1 MKHLQTYKIFES
13 SDIDL
18 KLIEDMFIE
27 LKDND
32 FVVNIHKQSSEFLQ
46 SNNKYR
52 EYLKIELSRDDNPFK
67 WDDVKYYFEISKEY
81 IEEENYSLLR
91 IGVDYLD
98 KTKFTFKADSFDD
111 YEKFIK
117 FTKNKNFNTEYHGF
131 SFQTKDS
138 GMIHPNGY
146 VYETEGISFLYQKN
160 QL

>member
-18 KLIEDMFIE
+18 ELIEDMFIE
-27 LKDND
+27 LKDD
-32 FVVNIHKQSSEFLQ
+32 EFVVNITSTKTGKHK
-46 SNNKYR
+46 

-67 WDDVKYYFEISKEY
+67 WDDVKYSFEISKEY
-81 IEEENYSLLR
+81 IEEDNYSLLK

-98 KTKFTFKADSFDD
+98 KTKFTFKGDSFDD
-111 YEKFIK
+111 YGKFIK

-138 GMIHPNGY
+138 GMIHPHGY
-146 VYETEGISFLYQKN
+146 VYEIEGISFLYQKN
-160 QL
+160 I